1 MKSLEYLDN
10 LKLIRF
16 DRKNEFLNAT
26 ELGRITS
33 HYYINCDTMDMF
45 CKQFNITGNIS
56 DT

>member
-33 HYYINCDTMDMF
+33 YYYINCETMDMF
-45 CKQFNITGNIS
+45 CKKFNITG
-56 DT
+56 